1 MSLVGAHSP
10 LVTAVGWA
18 LISFLW
24 QALLIHGALLLVLR
38 LVPVRRSAARYL
50 VGLVALA
57 ALVLAPVATVIRS
70 VSEPVIV
77 PSGLSGMIKVPHP
90 EPASA
95 SATGP
100 TDPSPDGLAAGVGSI
115 LALDWP
121 VNVQVLMGKVSRYL
135 PLVVLAWLVGAAL
148 SVGRLVGDVRAV
160 RRLAREGVRPAPRW
174 LAELVAK
181 QTRSGHRAVPVL
193 VSELVSVPMVLGVL
207 KPLVLVPASVLSGLT
222 PRQLELIIAHELE
235 HVRRF
240 DPVVNQLQCVIEAVF
255 FFHPSVGAINRLV
268 RQERE
273 HRTDA
278 EVARMAG
285 GGRDYATAL
294 SQLARVAF
302 VSGPHVAANSGNL
315 SNRVRRVLGAPEQP
329 TAGLGGAT
337 GLAVVGLLLVVGAAL
352 ASPGPGDLAGQIIA
366 NPAIIEQLTDEDLDQ
381 LLRQTVETGAEEQEK
396 HLELLLLLAERA
408 AGDSILT
415 AMFIVNADLLPPE
428 EREVAR
434 EALFAA
440 QREASRHDPAAEPAV
455 VETYEIPHN
464 TEPNYTTREPSP
476 SLILEAGFDLNRA
489 GLAGWGL
496 ETLPS
501 GRSLLYVRTHFFR
514 HDGLDRTRLLEDL
527 DMSELDGLPELEP
540 ATFGVLLAKFPLALR
555 GANRFSNPDYTLA
568 ELLEQDDLTPLE
580 GPWSLWVDDG
590 NVVTRNT
597 SVEFTMDADGS
608 MTTAP
613 TPQQFLCLDD
623 GVVVGGVLAGR
634 FVDSPDDFERIYA
647 DCLSGAWGSD
657 WNPAPPSVGQPVPQF
672 MLVNEAGETVES
684 TDLGGAPAL
693 FAYLGPIEEAPI
705 VMEVGPR
712 RVSDAPEPAPEV
724 RVEQLRRLIDEAGL
738 DARLVVVAV
747 PYSYGGVNWSSQ
759 EVAEALRGRLD
770 VPVFESP
777 GDTVWLD
784 LNLFRLGAGD
794 VMLVDGEGRL
804 VEVFHDFNRLEATA
818 AAFVGVPLRAALARL
833 ADAP

>member
-1 MSLVGAHSP
+1 VSLVGAHSP
-10 LVTAVGWA
+10 LVNAVGWA

-24 QALLIHGALLLVLR
+24 QALLVHGALLLVLR
-38 LVPVRRSAARYL
+38 LVPVKRSAARYV

-57 ALVLAPVATVIRS
+57 ALVVAPVATVIRS
-70 VSEPVIV
+70 VSEPVTV

-90 EPASA
+90 EPAPV

-100 TDPSPDGLAAGVGSI
+100 ADPSTDGPAAGVESI
-115 LALDWP
+115 LALNWP

-135 PLVVLAWLVGAAL
+135 PLLVLAWLVGAAL
-148 SVGRLVGDVRAV
+148 SLGRLIGDVRAV

-174 LAELVAK
+174 LVELVAK
-181 QTRSGHRAVPVL
+181 QTRGGQKAVPVL
-193 VSELVSVPMVLGVL
+193 VSELVSVPVVLGVL

-235 HVRRF
+235 HVRRL
-240 DPVVNQLQCVIEAVF
+240 DPVVNQLQSVIEAVF
-255 FFHPSVGAINRLV
+255 FFHPSVSAINRAV

-278 EVARMAG
+278 AVAKLAG
-285 GGRDYATAL
+285 GGLDYATAL
-294 SQLARVAF
+294 GQLARVAV
-302 VSGPHVAANSGNL
+302 VSGPHLAATGGNL
-315 SNRVRRVLGAPEQP
+315 SNRVRRVLGVPEEP
-329 TAGLGGAT
+329 TPRLGGAV
-337 GLAVVGLLLVVGAAL
+337 GLAAVGLLLVVGAAL

-366 NPAIIEQLTDEDLDQ
+366 NPTIIEQLTDEDLDQ
-381 LLRQTVETGAEEQEK
+381 LLRQAVETGAEEQEK

-434 EALFAA
+434 AALFAA
-440 QREASRHDPAAEPAV
+440 QREASRRGPEVESEA

-464 TEPNYTTREPSP
+464 AEPNYAARGLIPN
-476 SLILEAGFDLNRA
+476 LILGEGFDLYRA
-489 GLAGWGL
+489 GLAGWEL
-496 ETLPS
+496 EEFPS
-501 GRSLLYVRTHFFR
+501 DRSLLYVRTYSLGY
-514 HDGLDRTRLLEDL
+514 DGLDRTRLLEGLDL
-527 DMSELDGLPELEP
+527 SELERLPGLDPS
-540 ATFGVLLAKFPLALR
+540 TFGVLLTKFPSALR

-568 ELLEQDDLTPLE
+568 ELLEQEDLSPLE
-580 GPWSLWVDDG
+580 GPWSLLVDDG

-597 SVEFTMDADGS
+597 SVEITMDADGS
-608 MTTAP
+608 MATAP
-613 TPQQFLCLDD
+613 TPQQFLCVED
-623 GVVVGGVLAGR
+623 GVVVGGVSAGK
-634 FVDSPDDFERIYA
+634 FLESPALFERLYA

-657 WNPAPPSVGQPVPQF
+657 WNSVPPSVGQAVPPF
-672 MLVNEAGETVES
+672 VLVSESGETVDA
-684 TDLGGAPAL
+684 TDLGGVPTL
-693 FAYLGPIEEAPI
+693 FAFLGPIEEAPI

-738 DARLVVVAV
+738 DAHLVVVAV
-747 PYSYGGVNWSSQ
+747 PYSYEGVNWSSR

-777 GDTVWLD
+777 SDTVWLD

-794 VMLVDGEGRL
+794 VILVDGEGRL
-804 VEVFHDFNRLEATA
+804 VDVFHDFNRLETTA
-818 AAFVGVPLRAALARL
+818 AFIGVPLPAALARL

>member
-1 MSLVGAHSP
+1 MSLLGANSP
-10 LVTAVGWA
+10 VITAVGWG

-24 QALLIHGALLLVLR
+24 QALLIHGALLLALR
-38 LVPVRRSAARYL
+38 LVPVGRSAARYL
-50 VGLVALA
+50 LCLVALA
-57 ALVLAPVATVIRS
+57 ALVLAPASTVVRL
-70 VSEPVIV
+70 VNEPVIV
-77 PSGLSGMIKVPHP
+77 PTGLSGLINVPHP
-90 EPASA
+90 DLTGAPAAA
-95 SATGP
+95 S
-100 TDPSPDGLAAGVGSI
+100 DGVARDGFLPGLRSI
-115 LALDWP
+115 LALGWP

-135 PLVVLAWLVGAAL
+135 PVVVLVWLLGAAL
-148 SVGRLVGDVRAV
+148 SLGRLAGAFGAV
-160 RRLAREGVRPAPRW
+160 RRLRSEGVRPAPPW
-174 LAELVAK
+174 LAELVSRAAGE
-181 QTRSGHRAVPVL
+181 RSRAVPVL
-193 VSELVSVPMVLGVL
+193 VSELVTVPMVIGVL
-207 KPLVLVPASVLSGLT
+207 RPLVLVPASVLSGLT

-240 DPVVNQLQCVIEAVF
+240 DPVVNQLQCVVEAVF
-255 FFHPSVGAINRLV
+255 FFHPSVSAINRLV

-278 EVARMAG
+278 AVARLAG
-285 GGRDYATAL
+285 GGRDYAAAL

-302 VSGPHVAANSGNL
+302 VSGPHVAANGGNL

-329 TAGLGGAT
+329 TAGLGGAI
-337 GLAVVGLLLVVGAAL
+337 GLAVVGLLMVVGAAL

-366 NPAIIEQLTDEDLDQ
+366 DPSIIEQLTDEDLDQ
-381 LLRQTVETGAEEQEK
+381 LLRQGVVAGAEEQIK

-408 AGDSILT
+408 AEDSILT

-428 EREVAR
+428 ERKVAR

-440 QREASRHDPAAEPAV
+440 QREAARRDPAAEPAV

-464 TEPNYTTREPSP
+464 AEPNYATRGPSP

-501 GRSLLYVRTHFFR
+501 GRSLFYVRTHFFR

-527 DMSELDGLPELEP
+527 DMSELDGLPGLEP
-540 ATFGVLLAKFPLALR
+540 STFGVLLTKFPLALR

-597 SVEFTMDADGS
+597 SVEFTIDADGS
-608 MTTAP
+608 MATAP

-623 GVVVGGVLAGR
+623 GVVVGGILAGR

-657 WNPAPPSVGQPVPQF
+657 WNPAPPSVGQAVPPF

-684 TDLGGAPAL
+684 TDLGGAPTL
-693 FAYLGPIEEAPI
+693 FAFLGPVEEAPI

-777 GDTVWLD
+777 SDTVWLD

-804 VEVFHDFNRLEATA
+804 VEVFHDFNRLETTD
-818 AAFVGVPLRAALARL
+818 AFIGVPLRAALARL